1 VPQRQDIEKA
11 WQLPAHVRQLET
23 LLRDLLARPFH
34 GTGPDGETAVPG
46 LLVPDTSPV
55 ALHIADQLGQRLANG
70 LFPGPHPLEGT
81 QDGPDAVREERP
93 EYLLHPGLGGPC
105 RVVGV
110 LERSKGVE
118 VLAEMIVIQRLP
130 HRRNVGVG
138 HGPNPGGA
146 IAQNLPNGDVLPA
159 GLTDTLGDTGGQCLR
174 RAQDTDIAAG
184 KDGAE
189 GRLLFRCFEPTHM
202 VAKSQPEPMGA
213 VRRRSPQ
220 GG

>member
-1 VPQRQDIEKA
+1 VPQHQDIEKA

-23 LLRDLLARPFH
+23 MLKDLLARPFH

-55 ALHIADQLGQRLANG
+55 ALHIADQLGQRLADG

-93 EYLLHPGLGGPC
+93 EYLLHPGLGPY

-110 LERSKGVE
+110 LERGEGVE
-118 VLAEMIVIQRLP
+118 MLAQMIVIQRLP
-130 HRRNVGVG
+130 HAWNVGIG
-138 HGPNPGGA
+138 RMPHSRGA
-146 IAQNLPNGDVLPA
+146 IAQNLRNGDVLPA
-159 GLTDTLGDTGGQCLR
+159 GLTDTLGDAGGQRLR

-184 KDGAE
+184 KDGTE

-202 VAKSQPEPMGA
+202 VEKSQPEPMGA